1 LGIDLKFYLSLKQ
14 KLMKKLLILSL
25 ISFAP
30 YSFAQTVNDVP
41 LKDIDVDY
49 VQIIGTGRSLS
60 TKVNVEIDFG
70 QETKSIS
77 FKNGTNIKDERGRNM
92 KFNSMMDA
100 LNFMSANGFS
110 FQFAYTMNDEKDKA
124 IYYIL
129 KKNK

>member
-1 LGIDLKFYLSLKQ
+1 
-14 KLMKKLLILSL
+14 MKKLLILSL
-25 ISFAP
+25 LSFAS
-30 YSFAQTVNDVP
+30 YCFAQTVNDVP
-41 LKDIDVDY
+41 IRDIDVDY

-100 LNFMSANGFS
+100 LNFMSANGYS

-124 IYYIL
+124 VYYIL